1 MDIGW
6 AGSGA
11 IALDYLVQN
20 VWKLPCSITGAIA
33 GTNSVHN
40 FEVDAS
46 EFFCRMENS
55 QHICMRSRS
64 IETYGKNMI
73 QTRMTISFLNAA
85 RLADTAVPWI

>member
-1 MDIGW
+1 MTGNPKLRNYTIKVLGDSRNALAVDIGW

-20 VWKLPCSITGAIA
+20 VWKLPCSITGAVA

-46 EFFCRMENS
+46 EIFCRMENS

-64 IETYGKNMI
+64 IETYGK
-73 QTRMTISFLNAA
+73 T
-85 RLADTAVPWI
+85 